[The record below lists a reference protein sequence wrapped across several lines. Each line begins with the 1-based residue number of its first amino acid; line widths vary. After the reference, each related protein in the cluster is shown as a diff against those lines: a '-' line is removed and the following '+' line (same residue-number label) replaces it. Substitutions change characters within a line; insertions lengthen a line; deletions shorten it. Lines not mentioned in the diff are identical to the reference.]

1 MKANAIRN
9 SRREL
14 LIRGAGLLG
23 GLVATLIL
31 EANTPAAAKA
41 AKSDFLY
48 QDHRHDGKGCGDCRF
63 FSPDSG
69 SPTTG
74 TCAVVEGVV
83 NRNGWCLAYSP
94 KE

>member
-23 GLVATLIL
+23 GLVVTLVL
-31 EANTPAAAKA
+31 EANTQSAAKA

-48 QDHRHDGKGCGDCRF
+48 QDHRHDGKGCGDCSF
-63 FSPDSG
+63 FSPDSDG
-69 SPTTG
+69 SGTG
-74 TCAVVEGVV
+74 TCALVDEVV

-94 KE
+94 KK